1 MISLGYYS
9 QHTLYFLLVNDIFGY
24 FEVYCGNL
32 SRKCLNVSELHF
44 LKWRFYQNLWAKK
57 GMRLIMSKEIFDFY
71 DKTNL
76 KSYNL
81 DERMRYQLNMLDSLD
96 VFTRK
101 HCENV
106 ANLTCRLCEYL
117 HCTKGFTEYC
127 TICAYLHDIG
137 KMFIPQ
143 AILQKPSKL
152 TEEEY
157 EIMKTHTTIGYEMC
171 MKDLKLR
178 PYAAGALYHHEAL
191 NGSGYP
197 NGLTKKDIP
206 YEGQIIRVA
215 DEYDAIVSKRQYKTH
230 IGISDTLQI
239 LIENT
244 KPTGETN
251 PSIALNEIS
260 ENAKLGKDNPIIVKC
275 LFKVVIDDI
284 GYEITCTQ
292 SYLEDLK
299 DNIKRLEQAK
309 KYKEKMDKAS
319 KEKDK
324 NYYLEGIKIFLKQD
338 ETVENFEAV
347 YEEYQEAYK
356 KRKTIIDN
364 LYDEIKKIKHLKL

>member
-1 MISLGYYS
+1 M
-9 QHTLYFLLVNDIFGY
+9 N
-24 FEVYCGNL
+24 
-32 SRKCLNVSELHF
+32 EL
-44 LKWRFYQNLWAKK
+44 K
-57 GMRLIMSKEIFDFY
+57 FDFY

-81 DERMRYQLNMLDSLD
+81 DKSMRYQLNLLDSLD

-106 ANLTCRLCEYL
+106 AALTCNLCEYL
-117 HCTKGFTEYC
+117 HCSKSFTEYC

-137 KMFIPQ
+137 KLFIPSK
-143 AILQKPSKL
+143 ILQKPDKL

-157 EIMKTHTTIGYEMC
+157 EKMKTHTTLGYNLC

-197 NGLTKKDIP
+197 QGLKKKEIP

-215 DEYDAIVSKRQYKTH
+215 DEYDAIVSKRQYKSH
-230 IGISDTLQI
+230 IGISDTLKI

-244 KPTGETN
+244 KPYDNLKSSDALSEITMNTN
-251 PSIALNEIS
+251 
-260 ENAKLGKDNPIIVKC
+260 LGKNNPIIVKA

-284 GYEITCTQ
+284 YYEI
-292 SYLEDLK
+292 SYRQDYINTLEKELK
-299 DNIKRLEQAK
+299 RFKEIK
-309 KYKEKMDKAS
+309 KYEKKMNSTKN
-319 KEKDK
+319 EKTK
-324 NYYLEGIKIFLKQD
+324 KYYQEGIKILLSKG
-338 ETVENFEAV
+338 ETLDNYNNV
-347 YEEYQEAYK
+347 YQEYQEAYETRK
-356 KRKTIIDN
+356 KIIDN
-364 LYDEIKKIKHLKL
+364 LYSEIKIIKKLRL